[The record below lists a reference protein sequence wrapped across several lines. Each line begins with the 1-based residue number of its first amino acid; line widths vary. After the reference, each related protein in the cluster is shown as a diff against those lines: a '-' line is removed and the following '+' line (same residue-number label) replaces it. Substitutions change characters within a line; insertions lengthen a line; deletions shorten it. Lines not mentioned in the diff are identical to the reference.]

1 VAGKGKRSADEQLPA
16 AKRARRA
23 GGICLSDDEDG
34 PSPSAVGAGNE
45 EDQDQMPDDGA
56 SGAHTS
62 TAQQD
67 EAKPKPKSAVDD
79 IFAEMKKDTSIKKAP
94 APKTD
99 ISSFINGLVS
109 KSSGSSST
117 AAAKGG
123 KFDVASLFP
132 TSVSKKQTVKV
143 CAEHPH
149 LHVTLACDSISR
161 VSARVRSTT
170 STLQQLASCCCAA
183 P

>member
-1 VAGKGKRSADEQLPA
+1 
-16 AKRARRA
+16 
-23 GGICLSDDEDG
+23 
-34 PSPSAVGAGNE
+34 
-45 EDQDQMPDDGA
+45 MPDDGA

-79 IFAEMKKDTSIKKAP
+79 IFAEMKKDTSIKKGP

-117 AAAKGG
+117 ASAKGG

-143 CAEHPH
+143 CAEHPIP
-149 LHVTLACDSISR
+149 HVTLACDSTSR

-170 STLQQLASCCCAA
+170 SPLLLLLLSRTLESMAAQNVTCAPMCVKRRVA
-183 P
+183 G